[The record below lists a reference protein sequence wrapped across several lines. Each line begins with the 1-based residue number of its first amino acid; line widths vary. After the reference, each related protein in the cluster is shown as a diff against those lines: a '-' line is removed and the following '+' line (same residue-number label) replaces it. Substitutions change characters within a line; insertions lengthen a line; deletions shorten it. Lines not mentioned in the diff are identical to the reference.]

1 MSELGHAPQ
10 VRQRRAS
17 LGAIALGASLL
28 VATAGVVAA
37 GQPVISRT
45 IDIHFEHTQH
55 FDGNPACGPFMGGVT
70 ETATGNSH
78 VVAIDQGDSF
88 SVTFGET
95 FKILAV
101 PDDPSFPTT
110 TRQGT
115 DAAHFRL
122 LKDGTTIFHESFHD
136 FGLAAWDPNAK
147 IQLFTTVIYRDGQ
160 VVIDHTFGRDL
171 PPPGC

>member
-1 MSELGHAPQ
+1 MA
-10 VRQRRAS
+10 RRRLLIAS
-17 LGAIALGASLL
+17 CLAAVTSLIGATGP
-28 VATAGVVAA
+28 TAGVAAA
-37 GQPVISRT
+37 GQPVIDRT
-45 IDIHFEHTQH
+45 IDIHFVHTQH

-110 TRQGT
+110 TRQET
-115 DAAHFRL
+115 NAAHFQL

-147 IQLFTTVIYRDGQ
+147 IQLFTTLVYRDGQ
-160 VVIDHTFGRDL
+160 VVVDHTFGRDL